1 MDSAYSALCRSAEE
15 GKSTVDVNIEDVE
28 LEDVRRLNVLHVMNS
43 FVDLSISRIV
53 LRLIDNLGSR
63 TISWHVG
70 AVSSLGDM
78 QSAFEGFGCRVIDF
92 TDTGAANPRRS
103 IRRYILEHNIDIV
116 HTHTPRTIVD
126 VSLALLGID
135 QVTHVATKH
144 LLNAPG
150 DRRWGVAYALLDR
163 LTLYP
168 PDVLVPVSS
177 TMRDQIIS
185 QPFIDQGKVVLIRN
199 AIPIENSRR
208 PDDRAEARSELGLAA
223 DASVLGYAGR
233 IDKVKRI
240 DLLLKAFKQVYEERS
255 QARLVIAGEGGLKAE
270 MEALAAALGISHAV
284 RWLGFQRNMPRLL
297 AGIDVYVQS
306 SVNEGLSL
314 SILEAMAAEKAVVA
328 TSVGAAKEV
337 IADGETGLLVPP
349 GSATAIAAAV
359 IELLCDPERRAAIS
373 RAARAHVESEFDL
386 GRMVDKYGAVYARLA
401 EEETR
406 TT

>member
-1 MDSAYSALCRSAEE
+1 M
-15 GKSTVDVNIEDVE
+15 
-28 LEDVRRLNVLHVMNS
+28 RRLKVLHVMNS
-43 FVDLSISRIV
+43 FVDLSVTRIV
-53 LRLIDNLGSR
+53 LRLIDHLGSR

-78 QSAFEGFGCRVIDF
+78 QIAFEGLGCRVIDF
-92 TDTGAANPRRS
+92 TNAGTANPRRS
-103 IRRYILEHNIDIV
+103 IRRYIREHDIDIV

-126 VSLALLGID
+126 VSLALLGVD

-144 LLNAPG
+144 LLNARS
-150 DRRWGVAYALLDR
+150 DRRWGVAYTLLDR

-185 QPFIDQGKVVLIRN
+185 QPLIDKRKVVLIRN
-199 AIPIENSRR
+199 AIPIGDFR
-208 PDDRAEARSELGLAA
+208 PGDRAAARLELGLGA
-223 DASVLGYAGR
+223 DANVLGYAGR

-240 DLLLKAFKQVYEERS
+240 DLLLQAFRQVYEQREK
-255 QARLVIAGEGGLKAE
+255 AHLVIAGEGNLKGE
-270 MEALAAALGISHAV
+270 MEALASALGISHAV
-284 RWLGFQRNMPRLL
+284 RWPGFHRNMPRLL
-297 AGIDVYVQS
+297 AAIDVYVQS

-328 TSVGAAKEV
+328 TNVGAAKEV
-337 IADGETGLLVPP
+337 IADGETGFLVPP
-349 GSATAIAAAV
+349 GSSTAIATAV
-359 IELLCDPERRAAIS
+359 IALLDDPERRAAIS

-386 GRMVDKYGAVYARLA
+386 RKMVDQYGAVYARLA
-401 EEETR
+401 EQATH